1 VKSWIESARDHSRG
15 EKSSSTSRDMGQARI
30 VVVGCGGAG
39 NNTIKRL
46 MTIGIQGAECVAI
59 NTDKQHLAV
68 TTAHRK
74 LLIGERITR
83 GLGAGGY
90 PHVGQA
96 AAEESAHQITELLRD
111 ADLVFIAAGLGG
123 GTGTG
128 SAPVVAEI
136 AKNNDAIVVG
146 VVTMPF
152 KLERTRIDKANA
164 GLARLQENA
173 DTVVVIDN
181 QKLMELVPDLPLEEA
196 FGVADEVLAGMV
208 KGITETIT
216 MPSLINL
223 DYADVRT
230 IICNGGVALV
240 GLGEASGENRAESA
254 IRNALTSPL
263 LEVQWNGATG
273 ALIHITGGPD
283 MSLAEANNV
292 GELVSEKM
300 SANANVIWGAR
311 VDPRLSGVLRVM
323 LILTGVKSPQLL
335 PRSKEESGIATA
347 TRRLAEFGVIS
358 AHDTIPDPRGVHAK
372 VHDVSKNP
380 SLSRRP
386 SWEERLK
393 PLEKRLAGRARKD
406 KLELPKKNAEEL
418 GLRKIF
424 ERKHEPARD
433 V

>member
-1 VKSWIESARDHSRG
+1 MRSLIDSAREHSQRERG
-15 EKSSSTSRDMGQARI
+15 SQPTLDRGQARI
-30 VVVGCGGAG
+30 LVIGCGGAG
-39 NNTIKRL
+39 NNTVKRL
-46 MTIGIQGAECVAI
+46 MTIGVQGAECIAV

-96 AAEESAHQITELLRD
+96 AAEESAPQLTEILRD
-111 ADLVFIAAGLGG
+111 ADLVFIAAGMGG

-136 AKNNDAIVVG
+136 AKKNDAIVVG

-152 KLERTRIDKANA
+152 ALEKTRIDKAQS
-164 GLARLQENA
+164 GLARLQEYS
-173 DTVVVIDN
+173 DTCVVIDN
-181 QKLMELVPDLPLEEA
+181 QKLMELVPDLPIEEA

-223 DYADVRT
+223 DYADVRS

-240 GLGEASGENRAESA
+240 GLGEATGENRAAQS
-254 IRNALTSPL
+254 IKNALNSPL
-263 LEVQWNGATG
+263 LEVEWSGATG

-283 MSLAEANNV
+283 MSLSEANNV

-300 SANANVIWGAR
+300 SPDANVIWGAR
-311 VDPRLSGVLRVM
+311 VEPRLTGVLRVM

-335 PRSKEESGIATA
+335 ARSSEETSTAFDKSKSRLTDFGLFGSHAGGTYPNQSKSETIA
-347 TRRLAEFGVIS
+347 FG
-358 AHDTIPDPRGVHAK
+358 K
-372 VHDVSKNP
+372 LP
-380 SLSRRP
+380 SISRRS

-393 PLEKRLAGRARKD
+393 PLEKRFSEKRPERD
-406 KLELPKKNAEEL
+406 EEVKKKTLEEL
-418 GLRKIF
+418 GLKRLF
-424 ERKHEPARD
+424 
-433 V
+433 

>member
-1 VKSWIESARDHSRG
+1 MKSLVDDAREHLRG
-15 EKSSSTSRDMGQARI
+15 ELNTSTGRDMGQARI

-39 NNTIKRL
+39 NNTVKRL
-46 MTIGIQGAECVAI
+46 MTIGVQGAECIAI
-59 NTDKQHLAV
+59 NTDRQHLAV

-83 GLGAGGY
+83 GLGAGGN

-96 AAEESAHQITELLRD
+96 AAEDSIPQITELLRD
-111 ADLVFIAAGLGG
+111 ADLVFITAGMGG

-136 AKNNDAIVVG
+136 AKKNDAIVVG

-152 KLERTRIDKANA
+152 ELERTRIDKAKV

-223 DYADVRT
+223 DYADVRS

-240 GLGEASGENRAESA
+240 GLGEATGQNRSETA
-254 IRNALTSPL
+254 IQNALNSPL
-263 LEVQWNGATG
+263 LEVDWNGATG

-292 GELVSEKM
+292 GEMISRKM
-300 SANANVIWGAR
+300 SADANVIWGAR
-311 VDPRLSGVLRVM
+311 VDPRLTGMLRVM

-335 PRSKEESGIATA
+335 PRSKEERPIAPG
-347 TRRLAEFGVIS
+347 RRKLGDLGVLPSQAGSI
-358 AHDTIPDPRGVHAK
+358 DPRKIKEEFRALGKIPAY
-372 VHDVSKNP
+372 P
-380 SLSRRP
+380 RQG
-386 SWEERLK
+386 SWEDRLK
-393 PLEKRLAGRARKD
+393 PIGKGQHDRGTERETAEK
-406 KLELPKKNAEEL
+406 KKNLDEL
-418 GLRKIF
+418 GLR
-424 ERKHEPARD
+424 RLL
-433 V
+433 

>member
-1 VKSWIESARDHSRG
+1 
-15 EKSSSTSRDMGQARI
+15 
-30 VVVGCGGAG
+30 
-39 NNTIKRL
+39 
-46 MTIGIQGAECVAI
+46 
-59 NTDKQHLAV
+59 V

-96 AAEESAHQITELLRD
+96 AAEESTHQLTELLRD
-111 ADLVFIAAGLGG
+111 ADLVFIAAGMGG

-136 AKNNDAIVVG
+136 AKKNDAIVVG
-146 VVTMPF
+146 VITMPF
-152 KLERTRIDKANA
+152 SLERTRIDKATA
-164 GLARLQENA
+164 GLARLQENV
-173 DTVVVIDN
+173 DTAVVIDN

-196 FGVADEVLAGMV
+196 FGVADEVLANMV

-240 GLGEASGENRAESA
+240 GLGEATGSDRANDA
-254 IRNALTSPL
+254 IRNALNSPL
-263 LEVQWNGATG
+263 LEVEWSGATG

-283 MSLAEANNV
+283 MSLAEANKV

-300 SANANVIWGAR
+300 STDANVIWGAR

-335 PRSKEESGIATA
+335 PRSKEESTA
-347 TRRLAEFGVIS
+347 SKLVGSSAKARSFG
-358 AHDTIPDPRGVHAK
+358 K
-372 VHDVSKNP
+372 VPPVTG
-380 SLSRRP
+380 RP
-386 SWEERLK
+386 SWEDRLK
-393 PLEKRLAGRARKD
+393 PLERKLMQRKPPED
-406 KLELPKKNAEEL
+406 KQKDLKEL
-418 GLRKIF
+418 GLRRIL
-424 ERKHEPARD
+424 
-433 V
+433 

>member
-1 VKSWIESARDHSRG
+1 MRSLIDSAREHSRV
-15 EKSSSTSRDMGQARI
+15 ERTASPSRDIGQARI

-39 NNTIKRL
+39 NNTVKRL
-46 MTIGIQGAECVAI
+46 MTIGVQGAECVAI
-59 NTDKQHLAV
+59 NTDRQHLAV

-90 PHVGQA
+90 PHVGKA
-96 AAEESAHQITELLRD
+96 AAEESAGQLTELLRD
-111 ADLVFIAAGLGG
+111 ADLVFIAAGMGG

-146 VVTMPF
+146 VITMPF
-152 KLERTRIDKANA
+152 SLERTRIDKAKA
-164 GLARLQENA
+164 GLARLQENV
-173 DTVVVIDN
+173 DTAVVIDN

-196 FGVADEVLAGMV
+196 FGVADEVLANMV

-223 DYADVRT
+223 DYADVRS

-240 GLGEASGENRAESA
+240 GLGEATGTDRAHEA
-254 IRNALTSPL
+254 IKNSLNSPL
-263 LEVQWNGATG
+263 LEVEWTGATG

-283 MSLAEANNV
+283 MSLAEANKV

-300 SANANVIWGAR
+300 STNANVIWGAR

-335 PRSKEESGIATA
+335 PRSKEESGISTA
-347 TRRLAEFGVIS
+347 TRRLAEFGILGTKADLAS
-358 AHDTIPDPRGVHAK
+358 MKARGKASGRTPEDT
-372 VHDVSKNP
+372 
-380 SLSRRP
+380 RP
-386 SWEERLK
+386 TWEERLK
-393 PLEKRLAGRARKD
+393 PLERTLSGRRHSKEEETKKKRDLD
-406 KLELPKKNAEEL
+406 EL
-418 GLRKIF
+418 GLR
-424 ERKHEPARD
+424 RLL
-433 V
+433 

>member
-1 VKSWIESARDHSRG
+1 MKSLIDSAREHSRTERSG
-15 EKSSSTSRDMGQARI
+15 IAQRDMGQARI

-39 NNTIKRL
+39 NNTVKRL
-46 MTIGIQGAECVAI
+46 MTIGVQGAECVAI
-59 NTDKQHLAV
+59 NTDRQHLAV

-90 PHVGQA
+90 PHVGRA
-96 AAEESAHQITELLRD
+96 AAEESTHQLTELLRD
-111 ADLVFIAAGLGG
+111 ADLVFIAAGMGG

-136 AKNNDAIVVG
+136 AKKNDAIVVG
-146 VVTMPF
+146 VITMPF
-152 KLERTRIDKANA
+152 SLERTRIDKATA
-164 GLARLQENA
+164 GLARLQENV
-173 DTVVVIDN
+173 DTAVVIDN

-196 FGVADEVLAGMV
+196 FGVADEVLANMV

-240 GLGEASGENRAESA
+240 GLGEATGSDRANEA
-254 IRNALTSPL
+254 IRNSLNSPL
-263 LEVQWNGATG
+263 LEVEWTGATG

-283 MSLAEANNV
+283 MSLAEANKV

-300 SANANVIWGAR
+300 STDANVIWGAR

-335 PRSKEESGIATA
+335 PRSKEESSASKLLGRARLSELGILASHVSATA
-347 TRRLAEFGVIS
+347 TKSASEKARNFG
-358 AHDTIPDPRGVHAK
+358 K
-372 VHDVSKNP
+372 VP
-380 SLSRRP
+380 PITGRP
-386 SWEERLK
+386 SWEDRLK
-393 PLEKRLAGRARKD
+393 PLERKLMQR
-406 KLELPKKNAEEL
+406 KPPEEKQKDLKDL
-418 GLRKIF
+418 GLRRIL
-424 ERKHEPARD
+424 
-433 V
+433 

>member
-1 VKSWIESARDHSRG
+1 MKSLVDDAREHIRG
-15 EKSSSTSRDMGQARI
+15 ERTIPAGRDLGQARI

-46 MTIGIQGAECVAI
+46 MTIGVQGAECIAI
-59 NTDKQHLAV
+59 NTDRQHLAV

-96 AAEESAHQITELLRD
+96 AAEESVPQITELLRD
-111 ADLVFIAAGLGG
+111 ADLVFITAGMGG

-136 AKNNDAIVVG
+136 AKKNDAIVVG

-152 KLERTRIDKANA
+152 ELERTRIDKAKV

-181 QKLMELVPDLPLEEA
+181 QKLMELVPDLPIEEA

-223 DYADVRT
+223 DYADVRS

-240 GLGEASGENRAESA
+240 GLGEATGQNRAEAA
-254 IRNALTSPL
+254 IQNALNSPL
-263 LEVQWNGATG
+263 LEVEWNGATG

-292 GELVSEKM
+292 GELISRKLR
-300 SANANVIWGAR
+300 ADANVIWGAR
-311 VDPRLSGVLRVM
+311 VDPRLTGMLRVM
-323 LILTGVKSPQLL
+323 LILTGVRSPQLL
-335 PRSKEESGIATA
+335 PRSKEESPT
-347 TRRLAEFGVIS
+347 V
-358 AHDTIPDPRGVHAK
+358 
-372 VHDVSKNP
+372 
-380 SLSRRP
+380 LSRRKLADLGMLTSQAGTIDP
-386 SWEERLK
+386 RKIKEEFKALGKIPAHPRQGSWEDRLK
-393 PLEKRLAGRARKD
+393 PIEKRQPDRGSERESAEK
-406 KLELPKKNAEEL
+406 KKNLDEL
-418 GLRKIF
+418 GLR
-424 ERKHEPARD
+424 RLL
-433 V
+433 

>member
-1 VKSWIESARDHSRG
+1 MRSFIDSAREHSRIERG
-15 EKSSSTSRDMGQARI
+15 SSSTRDVGQARI

-39 NNTIKRL
+39 NNTVKRL
-46 MTIGIQGAECVAI
+46 MTIGVQGAECIAI
-59 NTDKQHLAV
+59 NTDRQHLAV

-90 PHVGQA
+90 PHVGKA
-96 AAEESAHQITELLRD
+96 AAEESAGQLTELLRD

-152 KLERTRIDKANA
+152 SLERTRIDKAKA
-164 GLARLQENA
+164 GLARLQENV
-173 DTVVVIDN
+173 DTAVVIDN

-196 FGVADEVLAGMV
+196 FGVGDEVLANMV

-223 DYADVRT
+223 DYADVRS

-240 GLGEASGENRAESA
+240 GLGEATGPDRAHDA
-254 IRNALTSPL
+254 IKNALNSPL
-263 LEVQWNGATG
+263 LEVEWNGATG

-283 MSLAEANNV
+283 MSLAEANKV

-300 SANANVIWGAR
+300 SLNANVIWGAR
-311 VDPRLSGVLRVM
+311 VDPRLGGVLRVM

-335 PRSKEESGIATA
+335 PRSKEESGISVATK
-347 TRRLAEFGVIS
+347 RLAEYGIIGSKTETLGSTQARTKAFGKVPES
-358 AHDTIPDPRGVHAK
+358 SRGT
-372 VHDVSKNP
+372 
-380 SLSRRP
+380 
-386 SWEERLK
+386 WEERLK
-393 PLEKRLAGRARKD
+393 PLERTLSGRKQNEETKKKD
-406 KLELPKKNAEEL
+406 LDEL
-418 GLRKIF
+418 GLRKLL
-424 ERKHEPARD
+424 
-433 V
+433 

>member
-1 VKSWIESARDHSRG
+1 MKSFIDAAREHSRG
-15 EKSSSTSRDMGQARI
+15 LRSTSPTRDMGQARI

-39 NNTIKRL
+39 NNTVKRL
-46 MTIGIQGAECVAI
+46 MTVGIQGAECIAI

-74 LLIGERITR
+74 LLIGETITR

-90 PHVGQA
+90 PHVGRA
-96 AAEESAHQITELLRD
+96 AAEESAHHLSELLRD
-111 ADLVFIAAGLGG
+111 ADLVFITAGMGG

-136 AKNNDAIVVG
+136 AKGNDAIVVG

-152 KLERTRIDKANA
+152 NLERTRIDKAKT
-164 GLARLQENA
+164 GLAQLQENA

-181 QKLMELVPDLPLEEA
+181 QRLMELVPDLPLEEA

-223 DYADVRT
+223 DYADVRS

-240 GLGEASGENRAESA
+240 GLGESTGENRAEDA
-254 IRNALTSPL
+254 IKNALNSPL
-263 LEVQWNGATG
+263 LEVEWTGATG

-292 GELVSEKM
+292 GEKISEKM
-300 SANANVIWGAR
+300 SSDATVIWGAR
-311 VDPRLSGVLRVM
+311 VDPRLTGLLRVM

-335 PRSKEESGIATA
+335 PRAKEEEV
-347 TRRLAEFGVIS
+347 RQ
-358 AHDTIPDPRGVHAK
+358 PRI
-372 VHDVSKNP
+372 
-380 SLSRRP
+380 SRRSLADLGILSP
-386 SWEERLK
+386 TARLREEIGKARSEAKFAFSSQRRSWEDRLK
-393 PLEKRLAGRARKD
+393 PLERHLAERKAVRVQ
-406 KLELPKKNAEEL
+406 EERKKSIEEL

-424 ERKHEPARD
+424 QNES
-433 V
+433 

>member
-1 VKSWIESARDHSRG
+1 MKSFIDSAREHSRIERG
-15 EKSSSTSRDMGQARI
+15 SSSTRDVGQARI

-46 MTIGIQGAECVAI
+46 MTIGVQGAECIAI
-59 NTDKQHLAV
+59 NTDRQHLAV

-90 PHVGQA
+90 PHVGKA
-96 AAEESAHQITELLRD
+96 AAEESTGQLTELLRD

-152 KLERTRIDKANA
+152 SLERTRIDKAKA
-164 GLARLQENA
+164 GLARLQENV
-173 DTVVVIDN
+173 DTAVVIDN

-196 FGVADEVLAGMV
+196 FGVGDEVLANMV

-223 DYADVRT
+223 DYADVRS

-240 GLGEASGENRAESA
+240 GLGEATGADRAQEA
-254 IRNALTSPL
+254 IKNALNSPL
-263 LEVQWNGATG
+263 LEVEWNGATG

-283 MSLAEANNV
+283 MSLAEANKV

-300 SANANVIWGAR
+300 SMDANVIWGAR
-311 VDPRLSGVLRVM
+311 VDPRLGGVLRVM

-335 PRSKEESGIATA
+335 PRSKEESGISVATK
-347 TRRLAEFGVIS
+347 RLAEYGIIGSKTEILGSAQARTKVFGKVPES
-358 AHDTIPDPRGVHAK
+358 PRGT
-372 VHDVSKNP
+372 
-380 SLSRRP
+380 
-386 SWEERLK
+386 WEDRLK
-393 PLEKRLAGRARKD
+393 PLERTLSGRKQSEEAKKKD
-406 KLELPKKNAEEL
+406 LEEL
-418 GLRKIF
+418 GLRKLL
-424 ERKHEPARD
+424 
-433 V
+433 

>member
-1 VKSWIESARDHSRG
+1 MKSFIDSARENSHVERG
-15 EKSSSTSRDMGQARI
+15 PSSVRDVGQARI

-39 NNTIKRL
+39 NNTVKRL
-46 MTIGIQGAECVAI
+46 MTIGVQGAECIAI
-59 NTDKQHLAV
+59 NTDRQHLAV

-90 PHVGQA
+90 PHVGKA
-96 AAEESAHQITELLRD
+96 AAEESAGQLKELLRD

-152 KLERTRIDKANA
+152 SLERTRIDKAKA
-164 GLARLQENA
+164 GLARLQENV
-173 DTVVVIDN
+173 DTAVVIDN

-196 FGVADEVLAGMV
+196 FGVADEVLANMV

-223 DYADVRT
+223 DYADVRS

-240 GLGEASGENRAESA
+240 GLGEATGPERVHEA
-254 IRNALTSPL
+254 IKNALNSPL
-263 LEVQWNGATG
+263 LEVEWNGATG

-283 MSLAEANNV
+283 MSLAEANKV
-292 GELVSEKM
+292 GEILSEKM
-300 SANANVIWGAR
+300 SSNANVIWGAR
-311 VDPRLSGVLRVM
+311 VDPRLGGILRVM

-335 PRSKEESGIATA
+335 PRSKEESGISVATK
-347 TRRLAEFGVIS
+347 RLAEYGIIGSKTDTLGSAQARATAFGKLPES
-358 AHDTIPDPRGVHAK
+358 PRG
-372 VHDVSKNP
+372 
-380 SLSRRP
+380 
-386 SWEERLK
+386 SWEDRLK
-393 PLEKRLAGRARKD
+393 PLERTLSSRKQNELAK
-406 KLELPKKNAEEL
+406 KKELAEL
-418 GLRKIF
+418 GLRKLL
-424 ERKHEPARD
+424 
-433 V
+433 

>member
-1 VKSWIESARDHSRG
+1 MKSLIDSAREHSRTERTG
-15 EKSSSTSRDMGQARI
+15 IAQRDMGQARI
-30 VVVGCGGAG
+30 VVIGCGGAG
-39 NNTIKRL
+39 NNTVKRL
-46 MTIGIQGAECVAI
+46 MTIGVQGAECVAI
-59 NTDKQHLAV
+59 NTDRQHLAV

-96 AAEESAHQITELLRD
+96 AAEESTHQLTELLRD
-111 ADLVFIAAGLGG
+111 ADLVFIAAGMGG

-136 AKNNDAIVVG
+136 AKKNDAIVVG

-152 KLERTRIDKANA
+152 SLERTRIDKATA
-164 GLARLQENA
+164 GLARLQENV
-173 DTVVVIDN
+173 DTAVVIDN

-196 FGVADEVLAGMV
+196 FGVADEVLANMV

-240 GLGEASGENRAESA
+240 GLGEATGSDRANDA
-254 IRNALTSPL
+254 IRNALNSPL
-263 LEVQWNGATG
+263 LEVEWSGATG

-283 MSLAEANNV
+283 MSLAEANKV

-300 SANANVIWGAR
+300 STDANVIWGAR

-335 PRSKEESGIATA
+335 PRSKEETTA
-347 TRRLAEFGVIS
+347 
-358 AHDTIPDPRGVHAK
+358 
-372 VHDVSKNP
+372 SK
-380 SLSRRP
+380 LV
-386 SWEERLK
+386 
-393 PLEKRLAGRARKD
+393 GRAR
-406 KLELPKKNAEEL
+406 LSEL
-418 GLRKIF
+418 GILAS
-424 ERKHEPARD
+424 HVSATA
-433 V
+433 

>member
-1 VKSWIESARDHSRG
+1 
-15 EKSSSTSRDMGQARI
+15 
-30 VVVGCGGAG
+30 
-39 NNTIKRL
+39 
-46 MTIGIQGAECVAI
+46 MTIGVQGAECIAI
-59 NTDKQHLAV
+59 NTDRQHLAV

-90 PHVGQA
+90 PHVGRA
-96 AAEESAHQITELLRD
+96 AAEESTGQLTELLRD
-111 ADLVFIAAGLGG
+111 ADLVFIAAGMGG

-136 AKNNDAIVVG
+136 AKNSDAIVVG
-146 VVTMPF
+146 VITMPF
-152 KLERTRIDKANA
+152 SLERTRIDKAKS
-164 GLARLQENA
+164 GLARLQENV
-173 DTVVVIDN
+173 DTAVVIDN

-196 FGVADEVLAGMV
+196 FGVADEVLANMV

-223 DYADVRT
+223 DYADVRS

-240 GLGEASGENRAESA
+240 GLGEATGADRANDA
-254 IRNALTSPL
+254 IKNALNSPL
-263 LEVQWNGATG
+263 LEVEWSGATG

-283 MSLAEANNV
+283 MSLAESNRV

-300 SANANVIWGAR
+300 SRDANVIWGAR

-335 PRSKEESGIATA
+335 PRSKDERGFSST
-347 TRRLAEFGVIS
+347 TKRLAEFGIIGS
-358 AHDTIPDPRGVHAK
+358 QASTIG
-372 VHDVSKNP
+372 SKEARARAFGKIP
-380 SLSRRP
+380 ETSER

-393 PLEKRLAGRARKD
+393 PLERTLARKH
-406 KLELPKKNAEEL
+406 PKKEEHKKREIDEL
-418 GLRKIF
+418 GLRRIL
-424 ERKHEPARD
+424 
-433 V
+433 

>member
-1 VKSWIESARDHSRG
+1 MRSFIESAREHERMEIQPPS
-15 EKSSSTSRDMGQARI
+15 SRDMGQARI
-30 VVVGCGGAG
+30 VVIGCGGAG
-39 NNTIKRL
+39 NNTVKRL
-46 MTIGIQGAECVAI
+46 MTIGVQGAECIAI
-59 NTDKQHLAV
+59 NTDRQHLSV

-90 PHVGQA
+90 PHVGKA
-96 AAEESAHQITELLRD
+96 AAEESEKELSELLRD
-111 ADLVFIAAGLGG
+111 ADLVFIASGMGG

-136 AKNNDAIVVG
+136 AKRNDAIVVG

-152 KLERTRIDKANA
+152 SLERTRIDKAKT
-164 GLARLQENA
+164 GLAKLQENA

-216 MPSLINL
+216 LPSLINL
-223 DYADVRT
+223 DYADVRS

-240 GLGEASGENRAESA
+240 GLGEDSGEKRSEGA
-254 IRNALTSPL
+254 IENALNSPL
-263 LEVQWNGATG
+263 LEVEWTGATG

-283 MSLAEANNV
+283 MSLAEANRV

-300 SANANVIWGAR
+300 SSDAVVIWGAR
-311 VDPRLSGVLRVM
+311 VDPKLSGLLRVM

-335 PRSKEESGIATA
+335 PRSTDENTGKTGSGR
-347 TRRLAEFGVIS
+347 TRLSELGLMAGTGAGS
-358 AHDTIPDPRGVHAK
+358 LDPRKIREEVR
-372 VHDVSKNP
+372 
-380 SLSRRP
+380 SLGKIPTRSRE
-386 SWEERLK
+386 SWEDRLK
-393 PLEKRLAGRARKD
+393 PIERRLSSRRESVQNDEPKKRLD
-406 KLELPKKNAEEL
+406 EL
-418 GLRKIF
+418 GLKRIDF
-424 ERKHEPARD
+424 E
-433 V
+433 

>member
-1 VKSWIESARDHSRG
+1 MKSFVDDAKEHSRG
-15 EKSSSTSRDMGQARI
+15 ERGMSDGRDMGQARI

-46 MTIGIQGAECVAI
+46 MTIGVQGAECVAI
-59 NTDKQHLAV
+59 NTDRQHLAV

-96 AAEESAHQITELLRD
+96 AAEESIPQLTELLRD
-111 ADLVFIAAGLGG
+111 ADLVFIAAGMGG

-128 SAPVVAEI
+128 SAPVIAEI
-136 AKNNDAIVVG
+136 AKKNDAIVVG

-152 KLERTRIDKANA
+152 ELERTRMDKAKA

-181 QKLMELVPDLPLEEA
+181 QKLMELVPDLPIEEA

-223 DYADVRT
+223 DYADVRS

-240 GLGEASGENRAESA
+240 GLGEATGPNRAEAA
-254 IRNALTSPL
+254 IQNALNSPL
-263 LEVQWNGATG
+263 LEVDWNGATG

-292 GELVSEKM
+292 GEMISKKLSTD
-300 SANANVIWGAR
+300 ANVIWGAR
-311 VDPRLSGVLRVM
+311 VDPRLSGLLRVM

-335 PRSKEESGIATA
+335 PRAKEDGPTSSNRRKLADLGVLASQAGSIDPRRIKEE
-347 TRRLAEFGVIS
+347 FK
-358 AHDTIPDPRGVHAK
+358 TIGKIPSYPRQG
-372 VHDVSKNP
+372 
-380 SLSRRP
+380 
-386 SWEERLK
+386 SWEDRLK
-393 PLEKRLAGRARKD
+393 PIERHQAAARPD
-406 KLELPKKNAEEL
+406 RDFADRKKNIEDL
-418 GLRKIF
+418 GLRKIL
-424 ERKHEPARD
+424 
-433 V
+433 

>member
-1 VKSWIESARDHSRG
+1 MKSLLDSAREHSRI
-15 EKSSSTSRDMGQARI
+15 ERDSSTTRDVGQARI

-39 NNTIKRL
+39 NNTVKRL
-46 MTIGIQGAECVAI
+46 MTIGVQGAECIAI

-74 LLIGERITR
+74 LLIGEKITR

-96 AAEESAHQITELLRD
+96 AAEESAPKLTELLRD
-111 ADLVFIAAGLGG
+111 ADLVFIAAGMGG

-128 SAPVVAEI
+128 SAPIVAEI
-136 AKNNDAIVVG
+136 AKRNDAIVVG

-152 KLERTRIDKANA
+152 SLERTRIDKAKT
-164 GLARLQENA
+164 GLARLQEYA

-196 FGVADEVLAGMV
+196 FGVADEVLAGMT

-223 DYADVRT
+223 DYADVRS

-240 GLGEASGENRAESA
+240 GLGEATGENRAEDA
-254 IRNALTSPL
+254 IKNALNSPL
-263 LEVQWNGATG
+263 LEVEWKGATG

-283 MSLAEANNV
+283 MSLAESNGV
-292 GELVSEKM
+292 GEKISEKM
-300 SANANVIWGAR
+300 SKDANVIWGAR
-311 VDPRLSGVLRVM
+311 VDPRLTGVLRVM

-335 PRSKEESGIATA
+335 ARSQEEKDAPRSR
-347 TRRLAEFGVIS
+347 RRLSDLGITS
-358 AHDTIPDPRGVHAK
+358 PYSGTLDPRRIKSEVR
-372 VHDVSKNP
+372 
-380 SLSRRP
+380 SLGKIPPIGRT

-393 PLEKRLAGRARKD
+393 PIERRLSGERPQRAQDERK
-406 KLELPKKNAEEL
+406 KSLQEL
-418 GLRKIF
+418 GLR
-424 ERKHEPARD
+424 RLLD
-433 V
+433 

>member
-1 VKSWIESARDHSRG
+1 MKSLIDSARDHSRSERPVG
-15 EKSSSTSRDMGQARI
+15 PSLDMGQARI
-30 VVVGCGGAG
+30 VVIGCGGAG
-39 NNTIKRL
+39 NNTVKRL
-46 MTIGIQGAECVAI
+46 MTIGVQGAECIAI

-74 LLIGERITR
+74 LLIGEKITR

-96 AAEESAHQITELLRD
+96 AAEESAPQLSELLRD
-111 ADLVFIAAGLGG
+111 ADLVFIAAGMGG

-128 SAPVVAEI
+128 SAPIVAEI
-136 AKNNDAIVVG
+136 AKRNDAIVVG

-152 KLERTRIDKANA
+152 SLERARIDKAKA
-164 GLARLQENA
+164 GLARLQEFA

-196 FGVADEVLAGMV
+196 FGVADEVLAGMT

-240 GLGEASGENRAESA
+240 GLGEATGSDRAEDA
-254 IRNALTSPL
+254 IKNALTSPL
-263 LEVQWNGATG
+263 LEVEWKGATG

-283 MSLAEANNV
+283 MSLAEANGV
-292 GELVSEKM
+292 GEKISEKM
-300 SANANVIWGAR
+300 STDANVIWGAR
-311 VDPRLSGVLRVM
+311 VDPRLTGNLRVM

-335 PRSKEESGIATA
+335 ARSKEENVSTSRR
-347 TRRLAEFGVIS
+347 RRLADLGVLGSS
-358 AHDTIPDPRGVHAK
+358 AGSLDPRKIKAEFRSIGK
-372 VHDVSKNP
+372 IPPIGP
-380 SLSRRP
+380 ST
-386 SWEERLK
+386 WEERLK
-393 PLEKRLAGRARKD
+393 PLEKRLDSRIVEKRQ
-406 KLELPKKNAEEL
+406 EKKRSLNDL
-418 GLRKIF
+418 GLR
-424 ERKHEPARD
+424 RLS
-433 V
+433 

>member
-1 VKSWIESARDHSRG
+1 
-15 EKSSSTSRDMGQARI
+15 MGQARI

-39 NNTIKRL
+39 NNTVKRL
-46 MTIGIQGAECVAI
+46 MTIGVQGAECIAI
-59 NTDKQHLAV
+59 NTDRQHLAV

-90 PHVGQA
+90 PHVGRA
-96 AAEESAHQITELLRD
+96 AAEESTGQLTELLRD
-111 ADLVFIAAGLGG
+111 ADLVFIAAGMGG

-136 AKNNDAIVVG
+136 AKNSDAIVVG
-146 VVTMPF
+146 VITMPF
-152 KLERTRIDKANA
+152 NLERTRIDKAKS
-164 GLARLQENA
+164 GLARLQENV
-173 DTVVVIDN
+173 DTAVVIDN

-196 FGVADEVLAGMV
+196 FGVADEVLANMV

-223 DYADVRT
+223 DYADVRS

-240 GLGEASGENRAESA
+240 GLGEATGADRANEA
-254 IRNALTSPL
+254 IKNALNSPL
-263 LEVQWNGATG
+263 LEVEWSGATG

-283 MSLAEANNV
+283 MSLAESNKV

-300 SANANVIWGAR
+300 SSEANVIWGAR

-335 PRSKEESGIATA
+335 ARSKEESTLSS
-347 TRRLAEFGVIS
+347 TTKRLAEFGIIS
-358 AHDTIPDPRGVHAK
+358 SQTTSLGSREARERAFGKIPESTGR
-372 VHDVSKNP
+372 
-380 SLSRRP
+380 
-386 SWEERLK
+386 SWEDRLK
-393 PLEKRLAGRARKD
+393 PLERTLTRKPPKD
-406 KLELPKKNAEEL
+406 KEVKKREIEEL
-418 GLRKIF
+418 GLRRLLK
-424 ERKHEPARD
+424 
-433 V
+433 

>member
-1 VKSWIESARDHSRG
+1 MKSLIDAAREHSRG
-15 EKSSSTSRDMGQARI
+15 ERSHSTGRDMGQARI

-39 NNTIKRL
+39 NNTVKRL
-46 MTIGIQGAECVAI
+46 MTIGVQGAECIAI
-59 NTDKQHLAV
+59 NTDRQHLAV

-90 PHVGQA
+90 PHVGRA
-96 AAEESAHQITELLRD
+96 AAEESTGQLTELLRD
-111 ADLVFIAAGLGG
+111 ADLVFIAAGMGG

-136 AKNNDAIVVG
+136 AKNSDAIVVG
-146 VVTMPF
+146 VITMPF
-152 KLERTRIDKANA
+152 SLERTRIDKAKA
-164 GLARLQENA
+164 GLARLQENV
-173 DTVVVIDN
+173 DTAVVIDN

-196 FGVADEVLAGMV
+196 FGVADEVLANMV

-223 DYADVRT
+223 DYADVRS

-240 GLGEASGENRAESA
+240 GLGEATGSDRANEA
-254 IRNALTSPL
+254 IKNALNSPL
-263 LEVQWNGATG
+263 LEVEWSGATG

-283 MSLAEANNV
+283 MSLAESNKV

-300 SANANVIWGAR
+300 SSEANVIWGAR

-335 PRSKEESGIATA
+335 PRSKEERKFSTA
-347 TRRLAEFGVIS
+347 TTRLAEFGIIS
-358 AHDTIPDPRGVHAK
+358 SQSTMIG
-372 VHDVSKNP
+372 SKEARARAFGKTPENTE
-380 SLSRRP
+380 R
-386 SWEERLK
+386 SWEDRLK
-393 PLEKRLAGRARKD
+393 PLERTLARKQ
-406 KLELPKKNAEEL
+406 PKKEELRKREIEEL
-418 GLRKIF
+418 GLR
-424 ERKHEPARD
+424 RLL
-433 V
+433 

>member
-1 VKSWIESARDHSRG
+1 MKSFIDAAREHSRG
-15 EKSSSTSRDMGQARI
+15 ERGMSAVRDMGQARI
-30 VVVGCGGAG
+30 LVVGCGGAG
-39 NNTIKRL
+39 NNTVKRL
-46 MTIGIQGAECVAI
+46 MTIGVQGAECIAI
-59 NTDKQHLAV
+59 NTDRQHLAI

-90 PHVGQA
+90 PHVGRA
-96 AAEESAHQITELLRD
+96 AAEESTGQLTELLRD
-111 ADLVFIAAGLGG
+111 ADLVFIAAGMGG

-146 VVTMPF
+146 VITMPF
-152 KLERTRIDKANA
+152 NLERTRIDKAKA
-164 GLARLQENA
+164 GLARLQENV
-173 DTVVVIDN
+173 DTAVVIDN

-196 FGVADEVLAGMV
+196 FGVADEVLANMV

-223 DYADVRT
+223 DYADVRS

-240 GLGEASGENRAESA
+240 GLGEATGADRANDA
-254 IRNALTSPL
+254 IKNALNSPL
-263 LEVQWNGATG
+263 LEVEWTGATG

-283 MSLAEANNV
+283 MSLAEANKV

-300 SANANVIWGAR
+300 SSDANVIWGAR
-311 VDPRLSGVLRVM
+311 VDPRLGGVLRVM

-335 PRSKEESGIATA
+335 ARSKEETPLSST
-347 TRRLAEFGVIS
+347 TKRLAEYGIIISQTTSLGSREARVRAFGK
-358 AHDTIPDPRGVHAK
+358 IPESTER
-372 VHDVSKNP
+372 
-380 SLSRRP
+380 

-393 PLEKRLAGRARKD
+393 PLERTLTRKPA
-406 KLELPKKNAEEL
+406 KEKEVKKKEIEEL
-418 GLRKIF
+418 GLR
-424 ERKHEPARD
+424 RLL
-433 V
+433 

>member
-1 VKSWIESARDHSRG
+1 MKSFIDSAREKRHIERGSSSARDV
-15 EKSSSTSRDMGQARI
+15 GQARI

-39 NNTIKRL
+39 NNTVKRL
-46 MTIGIQGAECVAI
+46 MTIGVQGAECIAI
-59 NTDKQHLAV
+59 NTDRQHLAV

-90 PHVGQA
+90 PHVGKA
-96 AAEESAHQITELLRD
+96 AAEESAGQLTELLRD

-136 AKNNDAIVVG
+136 AKKNDAIVVG

-152 KLERTRIDKANA
+152 SLERTRIDKAKA
-164 GLARLQENA
+164 GLARLQENV
-173 DTVVVIDN
+173 DTAVVIDN

-196 FGVADEVLAGMV
+196 FGVADEVLANMV

-223 DYADVRT
+223 DYADVRS

-240 GLGEASGENRAESA
+240 GLGEATGPERVHEA
-254 IRNALTSPL
+254 IKNALNSPL
-263 LEVQWNGATG
+263 LEVEWNGATG

-283 MSLAEANNV
+283 MSLAEANKV
-292 GELVSEKM
+292 GEIVSEKM
-300 SANANVIWGAR
+300 SPNANVIWGAR
-311 VDPRLSGVLRVM
+311 VDPRLGGILRVM

-335 PRSKEESGIATA
+335 PRSKEESGISVATK
-347 TRRLAEFGVIS
+347 RLAEYGVIGS
-358 AHDTIPDPRGVHAK
+358 RTETLELSQARAK
-372 VHDVSKNP
+372 VFGKLP
-380 SLSRRP
+380 EPARG

-393 PLEKRLAGRARKD
+393 PLERTLSSRKQNEWA
-406 KLELPKKNAEEL
+406 KKKELDEL
-418 GLRKIF
+418 GLRKLL
-424 ERKHEPARD
+424 
-433 V
+433 

>member
-1 VKSWIESARDHSRG
+1 VKTFIDAAKEHGRTERP
-15 EKSSSTSRDMGQARI
+15 SSVSRDMGQARI

-46 MTIGIQGAECVAI
+46 MTIGVQGAECIAI
-59 NTDKQHLAV
+59 NTDRQHLGV
-68 TTAHRK
+68 TPAHRK

-96 AAEESAHQITELLRD
+96 AAEESAPQIAELLRD
-111 ADLVFIAAGLGG
+111 ADLVFIACGMGG

-136 AKNNDAIVVG
+136 AKKNDAIVVG

-152 KLERTRIDKANA
+152 DLEKTRMDKAKA
-164 GLARLQENA
+164 GLAKLQENA

-181 QKLMELVPDLPLEEA
+181 QKLMDLVPDLPLEEA
-196 FGVADEVLAGMV
+196 FGVADEVLAAMV

-223 DYADVRT
+223 DYADVRS

-240 GLGEASGENRAESA
+240 GLGESSGENRAEAA
-254 IRNALTSPL
+254 IKNAFGSPL
-263 LEVQWNGATG
+263 LEVDWAGATG

-283 MSLAEANNV
+283 MSLAEANRV
-292 GELVSEKM
+292 GDIISSKM
-300 SANANVIWGAR
+300 SSDAQVIWGAR
-311 VDPRLSGVLRVM
+311 VDPRLSGNLRVM

-335 PRSKEESGIATA
+335 PRSREDVAASSAGH
-347 TRRLAEFGVIS
+347 RRLSDLGVMASS
-358 AHDTIPDPRGVHAK
+358 AGSLDVKKIRADARAIGKFPVTPRT
-372 VHDVSKNP
+372 
-380 SLSRRP
+380 
-386 SWEERLK
+386 SWEDRLK
-393 PLEKRLAGRARKD
+393 PLEKQSVLRKPD
-406 KLELPKKNAEEL
+406 MPKEDLKKSLDDL
-418 GLRKIF
+418 GLKRIL
-424 ERKHEPARD
+424 
-433 V
+433 

>member
-1 VKSWIESARDHSRG
+1 MKSFIDSARENSHTERGSSSARDV
-15 EKSSSTSRDMGQARI
+15 GQARI

-39 NNTIKRL
+39 NNTVKRL
-46 MTIGIQGAECVAI
+46 MTIGIQGAECIAI
-59 NTDKQHLAV
+59 NTDRQHLAV

-90 PHVGQA
+90 PHVGKA
-96 AAEESAHQITELLRD
+96 AAEESAGQLTELLRD

-136 AKNNDAIVVG
+136 AKKNDAIVVG

-152 KLERTRIDKANA
+152 SLERSRIDKAKA
-164 GLARLQENA
+164 GLARLQENV
-173 DTVVVIDN
+173 DTAVVIDN

-196 FGVADEVLAGMV
+196 FGVADEVLANMV

-223 DYADVRT
+223 DYADVRS

-240 GLGEASGENRAESA
+240 GLGEATGPDRVQEA
-254 IRNALTSPL
+254 IKNALNSPL
-263 LEVQWNGATG
+263 LEVEWDGATG

-283 MSLAEANNV
+283 MSLAEANKV
-292 GELVSEKM
+292 GEILSEKM
-300 SANANVIWGAR
+300 SPNANVIWGAR
-311 VDPRLSGVLRVM
+311 VDPRLGGILRVM

-335 PRSKEESGIATA
+335 PRSKEESGISVATK
-347 TRRLAEFGVIS
+347 RLAEYGIIGSKTEALGSAQARATAFGKLPES
-358 AHDTIPDPRGVHAK
+358 PRG
-372 VHDVSKNP
+372 N
-380 SLSRRP
+380 
-386 SWEERLK
+386 WEDRLK
-393 PLEKRLAGRARKD
+393 PLERTLSSRKQNEYS
-406 KLELPKKNAEEL
+406 KKKELEEL
-418 GLRKIF
+418 GLRKLL
-424 ERKHEPARD
+424 
-433 V
+433 

>member
-1 VKSWIESARDHSRG
+1 MKSFIDSAREHSRI
-15 EKSSSTSRDMGQARI
+15 ERSPSSTRDVGQARI
-30 VVVGCGGAG
+30 IVVGCGGAG
-39 NNTIKRL
+39 NNTVKRL
-46 MTIGIQGAECVAI
+46 MTIGVQGAECIAI
-59 NTDKQHLAV
+59 NTDRQHLAV

-90 PHVGQA
+90 PHVGKA
-96 AAEESAHQITELLRD
+96 AAEESTGQLTELLRD

-152 KLERTRIDKANA
+152 NLERTRIDKAKA
-164 GLARLQENA
+164 GLARLQENV
-173 DTVVVIDN
+173 DTAVVIDN

-196 FGVADEVLAGMV
+196 FGVADEVLANMV

-223 DYADVRT
+223 DYADVRS

-240 GLGEASGENRAESA
+240 GLGEATGSDRAHEA
-254 IRNALTSPL
+254 IKNALNSPL
-263 LEVQWNGATG
+263 LEVEWNGATG

-283 MSLAEANNV
+283 MSLAEANKV
-292 GELVSEKM
+292 GELVAEKM
-300 SANANVIWGAR
+300 SPDANVIWGAR
-311 VDPRLSGVLRVM
+311 VDPRLGGVLRVM

-335 PRSKEESGIATA
+335 PRSKEESSISVATK
-347 TRRLAEFGVIS
+347 RLAEFGIIGS
-358 AHDTIPDPRGVHAK
+358 KTETLGTAQARLRAFGK
-372 VHDVSKNP
+372 VPEST
-380 SLSRRP
+380 RRT
-386 SWEERLK
+386 WEERLK
-393 PLEKRLAGRARKD
+393 PLERTLSSRKRSEETK
-406 KLELPKKNAEEL
+406 KKELDEL
-418 GLRKIF
+418 GLRKLL
-424 ERKHEPARD
+424 
-433 V
+433 

>member
-1 VKSWIESARDHSRG
+1 MRSLIDAAREHSRS
-15 EKSSSTSRDMGQARI
+15 ERTANTPLDMGQARI
-30 VVVGCGGAG
+30 LVVGCGGAG
-39 NNTIKRL
+39 NNTVKRL
-46 MTIGIQGAECVAI
+46 MTIGIQGAECIAI

-74 LLIGERITR
+74 LLIGEKITR

-96 AAEESAHQITELLRD
+96 AAEESAHELAEMLRD
-111 ADLVFIAAGLGG
+111 ADLVFIAAGMGG

-136 AKNNDAIVVG
+136 AKQNDAIVVG

-152 KLERTRIDKANA
+152 KLERTRIDKAKA

-181 QKLMELVPDLPLEEA
+181 QRLMELVPDLPLEEA

-223 DYADVRT
+223 DYADVRS

-240 GLGEASGENRAESA
+240 GLGEASGEGRAEAA
-254 IRNALTSPL
+254 IKNALNSPL
-263 LEVQWNGATG
+263 LDVEWSGATG

-283 MSLAEANNV
+283 MSLAEANSV
-292 GELVSEKM
+292 GMMVSERM
-300 SANANVIWGAR
+300 SSDANVIWGAR
-311 VDPRLSGVLRVM
+311 VEPRLTGVLRVM

-335 PRSKEESGIATA
+335 PRAREERRGASTKY
-347 TRRLAEFGVIS
+347 RRLAELGLLS
-358 AHDTIPDPRGVHAK
+358 ATTQTSPKMGGYAPLALGK
-372 VHDVSKNP
+372 VP
-380 SLSRRP
+380 QASRRP
-386 SWEERLK
+386 AWEDRLK
-393 PLEKRLAGRARKD
+393 PADRHMTPRERGTSATDRSRLLD
-406 KLELPKKNAEEL
+406 EL
-418 GLRKIF
+418 GLRKLF
-424 ERKHEPARD
+424 
-433 V
+433 

>member
-1 VKSWIESARDHSRG
+1 
-15 EKSSSTSRDMGQARI
+15 
-30 VVVGCGGAG
+30 
-39 NNTIKRL
+39 
-46 MTIGIQGAECVAI
+46 
-59 NTDKQHLAV
+59 V

-96 AAEESAHQITELLRD
+96 AAEESTHQLTELLRD
-111 ADLVFIAAGLGG
+111 ADLVFIAAGMGG

-136 AKNNDAIVVG
+136 AKKNDAIVVG
-146 VVTMPF
+146 VITMPF
-152 KLERTRIDKANA
+152 SLERTRIDKATA
-164 GLARLQENA
+164 GLARLQENV
-173 DTVVVIDN
+173 DTAVVIDN

-196 FGVADEVLAGMV
+196 FGVADEVLANMV

-240 GLGEASGENRAESA
+240 GLGEATGSDRANDA
-254 IRNALTSPL
+254 IRNSLNSPL
-263 LEVQWNGATG
+263 LEVEWSGATG

-283 MSLAEANNV
+283 MSLAEANKV

-300 SANANVIWGAR
+300 STDANVIWGAR

-335 PRSKEESGIATA
+335 PRSKEESTA
-347 TRRLAEFGVIS
+347 
-358 AHDTIPDPRGVHAK
+358 
-372 VHDVSKNP
+372 SK
-380 SLSRRP
+380 LV
-386 SWEERLK
+386 
-393 PLEKRLAGRARKD
+393 GRAR
-406 KLELPKKNAEEL
+406 LSEL
-418 GLRKIF
+418 GILVLQ
-424 ERKHEPARD
+424 KHEALGRFHPLQA
-433 V
+433 VHHGKTV

>member
-1 VKSWIESARDHSRG
+1 
-15 EKSSSTSRDMGQARI
+15 MGQARI

-39 NNTIKRL
+39 NNTVKRL
-46 MTIGIQGAECVAI
+46 MTIGVQGAECIAI
-59 NTDKQHLAV
+59 NTDRQHLAV

-90 PHVGQA
+90 PHVGRA
-96 AAEESAHQITELLRD
+96 AAEESTGQLTELLRD
-111 ADLVFIAAGLGG
+111 ADLVFIAAGMGG

-136 AKNNDAIVVG
+136 AKNSDAIVVG
-146 VVTMPF
+146 VITMPF
-152 KLERTRIDKANA
+152 NLERTRIDKAKA
-164 GLARLQENA
+164 GLARLQENV
-173 DTVVVIDN
+173 DTAVVIDN

-196 FGVADEVLAGMV
+196 FGVADEVLANMV

-223 DYADVRT
+223 DYADVRS

-240 GLGEASGENRAESA
+240 GLGEATGADRANDA
-254 IRNALTSPL
+254 IKNALNSPL
-263 LEVQWNGATG
+263 LEVEWNGATG

-283 MSLAEANNV
+283 MSLAESNKV

-300 SANANVIWGAR
+300 STDANVIWGAR

-335 PRSKEESGIATA
+335 ARSKEEGTLTST
-347 TRRLAEFGVIS
+347 TKRLAEYGVIS
-358 AHDTIPDPRGVHAK
+358 SQTTSLGSKEARARAFGKIPESAG
-372 VHDVSKNP
+372 
-380 SLSRRP
+380 L
-386 SWEERLK
+386 SWEDRLK
-393 PLEKRLAGRARKD
+393 PLERTLTRKRPEEKEA
-406 KLELPKKNAEEL
+406 KKREIEEL
-418 GLRKIF
+418 GLR
-424 ERKHEPARD
+424 RLL
-433 V
+433 

>member
-1 VKSWIESARDHSRG
+1 MKSLIDSAREHSRV
-15 EKSSSTSRDMGQARI
+15 EHTSSTTRDMGQARI

-39 NNTIKRL
+39 NNTVKRL
-46 MTIGIQGAECVAI
+46 MTIGVQGAECVAI
-59 NTDKQHLAV
+59 NTDRQHLAV

-90 PHVGQA
+90 PHVGRA
-96 AAEESAHQITELLRD
+96 AAEESTGQLTELLRD
-111 ADLVFIAAGLGG
+111 ADLVFIAAGMG

-152 KLERTRIDKANA
+152 SLERTRIDKAKA
-164 GLARLQENA
+164 GLARLQENV
-173 DTVVVIDN
+173 DTAVVIDN
-181 QKLMELVPDLPLEEA
+181 QKLIQLVPDLPLEEA
-196 FGVADEVLAGMV
+196 FGVADEVLANMV

-223 DYADVRT
+223 DYADVRS

-240 GLGEASGENRAESA
+240 GLGEATGNDRANDA
-254 IRNALTSPL
+254 IRNALNSPL
-263 LEVQWNGATG
+263 LEVEWSGATG

-283 MSLAEANNV
+283 MSLAEANKV

-300 SANANVIWGAR
+300 SLDANVIWGAR

-335 PRSKEESGIATA
+335 PRSKEESGFSTA
-347 TRRLAEFGVIS
+347 TRRLAEFGVLGSKTEVLSS
-358 AHDTIPDPRGVHAK
+358 AKARARAFGKLPESTRAT
-372 VHDVSKNP
+372 
-380 SLSRRP
+380 
-386 SWEERLK
+386 WEDRLK
-393 PLEKRLAGRARKD
+393 PLERTLSGKRPIKED
-406 KLELPKKNAEEL
+406 EEKKRDLDEL
-418 GLRKIF
+418 GLR
-424 ERKHEPARD
+424 RLL
-433 V
+433 

>member
-1 VKSWIESARDHSRG
+1 MKSFIDSARENSRIERG
-15 EKSSSTSRDMGQARI
+15 SSTVRDIGQARI
-30 VVVGCGGAG
+30 VVIGCGGAG

-46 MTIGIQGAECVAI
+46 MTIGVQGAECIAI
-59 NTDKQHLAV
+59 NTDRQHLAV

-90 PHVGQA
+90 PHVGKA
-96 AAEESAHQITELLRD
+96 AAEESAGQLTELLRD

-136 AKNNDAIVVG
+136 AKKNDAIVVG

-152 KLERTRIDKANA
+152 SLERTRIDKAKA
-164 GLARLQENA
+164 GLARLQENVA
-173 DTVVVIDN
+173 TAVVIDN
-181 QKLMELVPDLPLEEA
+181 QKLMALVPDLPLEEA
-196 FGVADEVLAGMV
+196 FGVGDEVLANMV

-223 DYADVRT
+223 DYADVRS

-240 GLGEASGENRAESA
+240 GLGEATGPDRAHEA
-254 IRNALTSPL
+254 IKNALNSPL
-263 LEVQWNGATG
+263 LEVEWNGATG

-283 MSLAEANNV
+283 MSLAEANKV

-300 SANANVIWGAR
+300 SLDANVIWGAR
-311 VDPRLSGVLRVM
+311 VDPRLGGVLRVM

-335 PRSKEESGIATA
+335 PRSKEESGVSVATK
-347 TRRLAEFGVIS
+347 RLAEYGIIGSKIETLGSVQARTKAFG
-358 AHDTIPDPRGVHAK
+358 K
-372 VHDVSKNP
+372 VPASTHGT
-380 SLSRRP
+380 
-386 SWEERLK
+386 WEERLM
-393 PLEKRLAGRARKD
+393 PLERTLSGRKQNEETKKKD
-406 KLELPKKNAEEL
+406 SDEL
-418 GLRKIF
+418 GLRKLL
-424 ERKHEPARD
+424 
-433 V
+433 